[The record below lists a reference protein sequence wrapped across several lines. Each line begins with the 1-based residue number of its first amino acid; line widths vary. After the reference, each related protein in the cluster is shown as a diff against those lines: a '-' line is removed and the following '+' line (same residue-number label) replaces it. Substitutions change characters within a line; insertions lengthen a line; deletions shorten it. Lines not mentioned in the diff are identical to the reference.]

1 MHALTQS
8 AFEAYRGV
16 LDPPSGAMRENVDSV
31 RHDLEIDG
39 GAMAWIGGEAVG
51 CLRFE
56 VEPDHLHVRRVA
68 VLPER
73 QRQGIG
79 TALMMWSHEHALS
92 LGLHEVR
99 LGVRTQLPGNQAFYK
114 RLGYRVIARHHHP
127 GQRRVTWHQMSLR
140 L

>member
-1 MHALTQS
+1 M
-8 AFEAYRGV
+8 
-16 LDPPSGAMRENVDSV
+16 LDPPSGAMRETVDSV
-31 RHDLEIDG
+31 RRDLATHG
-39 GAMAWIGGEAVG
+39 GAIAWIDGEAVG

-73 QRQGIG
+73 QRRGIG
-79 TALMMWSHEHALS
+79 TALMSWSHGHALS
-92 LGLHEVR
+92 LGLREVR
-99 LGVRTQLPGNQAFYK
+99 LGVRRQLPGNQAFYK

-127 GQRRVTWHQMSLR
+127 GQRRVTWYEMTLR